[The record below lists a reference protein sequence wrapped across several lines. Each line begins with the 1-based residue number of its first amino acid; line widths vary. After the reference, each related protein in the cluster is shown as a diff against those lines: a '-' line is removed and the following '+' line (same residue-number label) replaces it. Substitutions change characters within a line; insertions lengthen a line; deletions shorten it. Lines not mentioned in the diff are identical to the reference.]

1 MKTIRN
7 LLITGI
13 VAIVFTGCQEKV
25 VDRYLVNVPVY
36 MDRNEFKNAV
46 KVSGSTDIV
55 RPGKIYFMND
65 MIFINEALKGIHVID
80 NSDPSAPVFVSF
92 IEIPG
97 NVDMAIKDSI
107 LYADSFIDLVALNI
121 GDIHNIREVGRVDSI
136 FPYSLPPLT
145 EENGLPMGTVD
156 ANAGIVV
163 GWETKEVEEVVTTGN
178 SRFPILWEGNFM
190 AEDSYAGSKVSTSG
204 DGSGNMSVGIA
215 GSMARFTLNEN
226 FLYTVDQS
234 NLKVFDIDELS
245 SPLLISDEYIG
256 WGVET
261 IFPYR
266 NKLFF
271 GTQTG
276 MIIYNITNPAAPVYI
291 STYFHVTSCDPVV
304 VEDNHAY
311 VTLRAGNL
319 CGEATSQLDVIDISD
334 IQNPKWVQSYPMQE
348 PYGLGID
355 NKTLFVCDG
364 PAGLKVYNAENPK
377 NLVKTAWFS
386 DVQAFDV
393 IPYNGILMMIGEGGL
408 YQYNYY
414 GSDSISLLSY
424 IPINSQ
430 EK

>member
-1 MKTIRN
+1 MKTVRN
-7 LLITGI
+7 LLITGML
-13 VAIVFTGCQEKV
+13 VLVFTGCQEKV

-36 MDRNEFKNAV
+36 MDRNEFKNSV

-55 RPGKIYFMND
+55 SPGKIYFKDD

-145 EENGLPMGTVD
+145 EQNGLPMGNVD

-163 GWETKEVEEVVTTGN
+163 GWETKEVEEVVITGN
-178 SRFPILWEGNFM
+178 SNFRTLWGPTFY
-190 AEDSYAGSKVSTSG
+190 AEDSYVGSKANSTS
-204 DGSGNMSVGIA
+204 DGSMSVGVA
-215 GSMARFTLNEN
+215 GSMARFTLNDN
-226 FLYTVDQS
+226 FLYTVDQY

-245 SPLLISDEYIG
+245 SPLLVSDEYIG
-256 WGVET
+256 WGIET

-271 GTQTG
+271 GSQSG
-276 MIIYNITNPAAPVYI
+276 MIIYGISNPADPVYI
-291 STYFHVTSCDPVV
+291 STYNHVTSCDPVV
-304 VEDNHAY
+304 VEDNYAY

-319 CGEATSQLDVIDISD
+319 CGEATSQLDVIDISN
-334 IQNPKWVQSYPMQE
+334 IQSPKWVQSYPMQE

-355 NKTLFVCDG
+355 SQTLFVCDG
-364 PAGLKVYNAENPK
+364 PAGLKVYYAEDPG

-386 DVQAFDV
+386 DVRAFDV

-408 YQYNYY
+408 YQYNYS
-414 GSDSISLLSY
+414 GSDSISLLSQ
-424 IPINSQ
+424 IPITSQ
-430 EK
+430 GK